1 MKRKYVDLLVQKQ
14 TEIESEE
21 IEIKSLITE
30 KNAVEE
36 ELAHLEMVKEHEKET
51 SDQNQKVKIVNLKQI
66 VTKEEKFVE
75 DLVAVIREHTAT

>member
-14 TEIESEE
+14 TE

-36 ELAHLEMVKEHEKET
+36 ELAHLEMVKEHEE
-51 SDQNQKVKIVNLKQI
+51 
-66 VTKEEKFVE
+66 
-75 DLVAVIREHTAT
+75 

>member
-1 MKRKYVDLLVQKQ
+1 M
-14 TEIESEE
+14 
-21 IEIKSLITE
+21 ITE
-30 KNAVEE
+30 KNAASILENELKTALDLCAVKE
-36 ELAHLEMVKEHEKET
+36 ELTHSGMVKEHEKETESLRT

>member
-1 MKRKYVDLLVQKQ
+1 MKRKYVDLIVQKQ

-66 VTKEEKFVE
+66 VTKEVKFVE
-75 DLVAVIREHTAT
+75 DLVDVIREHTAT

>member
-36 ELAHLEMVKEHEKET
+36 ELAHLEMV
-51 SDQNQKVKIVNLKQI
+51 LR
-66 VTKEEKFVE
+66 
-75 DLVAVIREHTAT
+75 A